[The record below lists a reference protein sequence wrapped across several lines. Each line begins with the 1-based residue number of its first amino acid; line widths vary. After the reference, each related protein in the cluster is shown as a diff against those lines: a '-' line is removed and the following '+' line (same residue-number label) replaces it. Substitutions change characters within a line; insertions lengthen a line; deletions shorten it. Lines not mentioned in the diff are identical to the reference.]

1 LPSRVIASVANYF
14 TPMKTKSLSLS
25 LLFTA
30 IFIFTTQPLMAGLSY
45 NFSFTGDPS
54 LGDGIRPGATDTI
67 GGIITLN
74 DAGTAAT
81 SVYVTSNTYWQ
92 PLFNSSFNFVDDNY
106 LVLIGKGPDQRN
118 AFTVVNGIITSANF
132 GSALSMI
139 EWKDGWGGLNY
150 YQFINGLEFDTSANG
165 VNIFQYGSTSNYY
178 AMNWTRN
185 DSGSSGVTFSPAVVP
200 EPSTYGLIGIGALGV
215 AFAARRR
222 KANVA

>member
-1 LPSRVIASVANYF
+1 
-14 TPMKTKSLSLS
+14 MKTKSLSLS

-54 LGDGIRPGATDTI
+54 SGDLSLQGYADTI

-81 SVYVTSNTYWQ
+81 SVYITSNSHGPFFDST
-92 PLFNSSFNFVDDNY
+92 FNFVSDNY
-106 LVLIGKGPDQRN
+106 GVSWDDRGMVYSIYHSMTN
-118 AFTVVNGIITSANF
+118 NTFTVVNGTITSANF
-132 GSALSMI
+132 GSI
-139 EWKDGWGGLNY
+139 WGNSAYNRGVFVSENRNNLK
-150 YQFINGLEFDTSANG
+150 FDTGENG
-165 VNIFQYGSTSNYY
+165 MNYFE
-178 AMNWTRN
+178 
-185 DSGSSGVTFSPAVVP
+185 SGTTLDYPNYRLTINNAGAQGVTFSPAAVP